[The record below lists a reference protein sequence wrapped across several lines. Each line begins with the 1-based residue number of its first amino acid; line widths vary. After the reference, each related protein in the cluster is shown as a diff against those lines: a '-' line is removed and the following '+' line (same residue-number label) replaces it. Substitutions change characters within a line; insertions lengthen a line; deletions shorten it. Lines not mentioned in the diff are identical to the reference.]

1 MAGRALLERHCA
13 LEVIVDSQI
22 RANSSR
28 RRMEISPTFTII
40 SMDADMSYAE
50 PRRRQNNH
58 LILPL
63 SLMQMLLAPS
73 FFGSPG
79 VVNRRA

>member
-1 MAGRALLERHCA
+1 
-13 LEVIVDSQI
+13 
-22 RANSSR
+22 
-28 RRMEISPTFTII
+28 MEISPTFTII

-73 FFGSPG
+73 FFGSLG
-79 VVNRRA
+79 IVNRRA